1 MSSFAWGALG
11 ALAVLFFLGAVRRAF
26 WHRRLRRWRGRGRG
40 SYALRFLSAR
50 LGARPEQE
58 RVLSSEAEALAA
70 ELHALRDDLFGAR
83 SELADLVA
91 GPSLD
96 AAAVAAALERRT
108 EKLAQLRARL
118 ADALARVHAALD
130 PEQRLRLAE
139 VLRHGP
145 RGPHG
150 HRWSHA

>member
-26 WHRRLRRWRGRGRG
+26 WHRRLRRWRGRGT
-40 SYALRFLSAR
+40 YALRVLSAR

-58 RVLSSEAEALAA
+58 RVLSAEARALAV
-70 ELHALRDDLFGAR
+70 EVHALRDDLFGAR
-83 SELADLVA
+83 SELAELLA
-91 GPSLD
+91 GPTLD

-108 EKLAQLRARL
+108 EKLGQLRARL
-118 ADALARVHAALD
+118 ADALSRVHAALD

-145 RGPHG
+145 RGPSG